1 MSEKSF
7 LHRWSE
13 RKTISEVAK
22 EDPADVAAP
31 LQQHLPQPDPDAP
44 TLDAPAELSA
54 AELEALPPI
63 DSLTVGSDIR
73 AFLRPGVPKAL
84 KNAAMRKMWLLT
96 PAIRD
101 HKDIAVD
108 YAWDW
113 NTPGGVPGDGGP
125 LDPARVAE
133 WVRQIRGG
141 APATADRSTPEPAS
155 PPKSVPA
162 SEIAS
167 EIGAAEQV
175 APSVPT
181 EKPAQ
186 NIKEIAQETAASD
199 DAPLPRPRQGSARPI

>member
-7 LHRWSE
+7 FHRWSE
-13 RKTISEVAK
+13 RKAIAEVVK
-22 EDPADVAAP
+22 EDPADVAATP
-31 LQQHLPQPDPDAP
+31 PQDQPQPDPNAP
-44 TLDAPAELSA
+44 TLEAPAELSP

-73 AFLRPGVPKAL
+73 AFLRPGVPAAL
-84 KNAAMRKMWLLT
+84 KNAAMRKMWLIT

-125 LDPARVAE
+125 MDPARVAE
-133 WVRQIRGG
+133 WVRQIRGD
-141 APATADRSTPEPAS
+141 APATADRSKPEITS
-155 PPKSVPA
+155 PPITAPA
-162 SEIAS
+162 SEDAS
-167 EIGAAEQV
+167 EIGTAEQI

-181 EKPAQ
+181 ETPAQ
-186 NIKEIAQETAASD
+186 RTVETAQEPAASD
-199 DAPLPRPRQGSARPI
+199 DPPLPRPRQGSARPI